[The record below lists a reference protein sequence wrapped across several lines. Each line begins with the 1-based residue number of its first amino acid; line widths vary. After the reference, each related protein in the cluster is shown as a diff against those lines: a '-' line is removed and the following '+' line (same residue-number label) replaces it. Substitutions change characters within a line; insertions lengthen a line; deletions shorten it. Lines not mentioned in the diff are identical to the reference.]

1 MPRRARLT
9 PATMVAE
16 TTVGRLVKEK
26 GQGEASPLVGGRVP
40 LFLLNPGCH
49 WEWQSRAGAEVDQGG
64 ADKPETFPGGGPEV
78 EPQRPLGRRRESKA
92 WRPGGLAAGWL
103 PMGGALRPRPT
114 SPPCSSTPVSWSD
127 LPVFQGCHRWLV
139 FGWAAQVGVG
149 VPSDSQSFP
158 GWCQGQGRTGTSPQN
173 LLSQPLE

>member
-49 WEWQSRAGAEVDQGG
+49 WEWQPRAGAEVDQGG

-78 EPQRPLGRRRESKA
+78 EPQRPLGRSTESKA
-92 WRPGGLAAGWL
+92 LEAWRQGGSLWAGRSAPAPPALPAHPHLSRGVTCLSFRAATG
-103 PMGGALRPRPT
+103 
-114 SPPCSSTPVSWSD
+114 
-127 LPVFQGCHRWLV
+127 
-139 FGWAAQVGVG
+139 
-149 VPSDSQSFP
+149 
-158 GWCQGQGRTGTSPQN
+158 GWCLAGLPKLGWVSPVILRAFRAGVRARLRQAHLPRTPFHS
-173 LLSQPLE
+173 L